1 MITKGRPRMEML
13 LESQHRR
20 QRILDFLN
28 AAAEAAANDPSG
40 DTQASASVLQIVT
53 GTGDTH
59 KRITGT
65 LALMRERHEVAST
78 GKKLAVRYVAL
89 VTTTIDAQTMY
100 DAIREH
106 AGVKAKRA
114 STEVNEAAKRAKT
127 EPWRT
132 VHKGG
137 ENPAIKNQGG
147 QGSLRRNVYV
157 NCQQNY

>member
-1 MITKGRPRMEML
+1 MSAQAGRAKMDVL

-28 AAAEAAANDPSG
+28 GNGP
-40 DTQASASVLQIVT
+40 ASVMQIT
-53 GTGDTH
+53 AATGDTH

-65 LALMRERHEVAST
+65 LALMRHRHEVASS
-78 GKKLAVRYVAL
+78 GAKLAVRYSAL
-89 VTTTIDAQTMY
+89 IATTIDAQTMY
-100 DAIREH
+100 NAIRDH
-106 AGVKAKRA
+106 AAVKAA
-114 STEVNEAAKRAKT
+114 TAAADAAATRKRAKK

-147 QGSLRRNVYV
+147 QGSLRRTVHI
-157 NCQQNY
+157 NCQQHY